1 MMPSCAAG
9 ESAPDCPSRHGIPAF
24 AAHCRNLVLKLL
36 KWIAIVVIALAVL
49 LFAGGYAVS
58 PKFSVARSTTIAAP
72 AEKVYALIADPRE
85 WKRWTVWNQRDPAM
99 QIMYIGP
106 PSGTGAGWAW
116 KSKSEGDGKMTFT
129 AAEANRRLAYELYF
143 PDFGT
148 TSSGALELAPEGA
161 GTKVTWSI
169 NGDMGSNPLFRWL
182 ALFGDQLTGP
192 DFEAGLANLKA
203 LAEKP

>member
-1 MMPSCAAG
+1 MWTM
-9 ESAPDCPSRHGIPAF
+9 
-24 AAHCRNLVLKLL
+24 L
-36 KWIAIVVIALAVL
+36 KWTVIALVALVAL
-49 LFAGGYAVS
+49 LFAGGYALS

-99 QIMYIGP
+99 QVSYSGP
-106 PSGTGAGWAW
+106 PSGTGAAWAW
-116 KSKSEGDGKMTFT
+116 QSKSEGDGKMTFT
-129 AAEANRRLAYELYF
+129 AAEANRRLAYDLYF

-148 TSSGALELAPEGA
+148 TSAGALELAAAGA
-161 GTKVTWSI
+161 GTQVTWRM

-182 ALFGDQLTGP
+182 ALFGDRMVGP